1 MGGIG
6 EERSSSPR
14 LSERASASEMVSV
27 EIMGKPQ
34 RVPQGITVLQAM
46 WYAGHE
52 LIRGVGCL
60 GGTCG
65 ACGIVYRTKDT
76 FELKNGLG
84 CQTLVEEGMS
94 FSMIPHFAA
103 ARASY
108 KIAEL
113 ADPKEALFEL
123 YPEAARCV
131 NCNACNRVCPQGIDV
146 RSSVWCAVFGNFD
159 QVAEL
164 TMSCNNCGLCVM
176 RCPADMAP
184 NLIALY
190 ARRAYGVH
198 EMKPPERLTHR
209 IEEIRSGAWTAEW
222 TRLQAMNDQDMV
234 RFCTEQSKPASAK

>member
-1 MGGIG
+1 M
-6 EERSSSPR
+6 SPTAT
-14 LSERASASEMVSV
+14 EPKASQLVSV
-27 EIMGKPQ
+27 EIMGKPH

-65 ACGIVYRTKDT
+65 ACGIVYRTKGS

-84 CQTLVEEGMS
+84 CQTLVQEGMS
-94 FSMIPHFAA
+94 FSMVPHFAA

-108 KIAEL
+108 KMAEL

-146 RSSVWCAVFGNFD
+146 RGSIWCAVFGNFD

-164 TMSCNNCGLCVM
+164 TMSCNSCGLCVV

-198 EMKPPERLTHR
+198 ELKPPKRLTDR
-209 IEEIRSGAWTAEW
+209 IEQIDAGAFRDEW
-222 TRLQAMNDQDMV
+222 ARMQTMDDRTLAQ
-234 RFCTEQSKPASAK
+234 FCANFPKPSAAAT

>member
-1 MGGIG
+1 MSTATTT
-6 EERSSSPR
+6 EPK
-14 LSERASASEMVSV
+14 ASTMVTV
-27 EIMGKPQ
+27 EIMGKRHQ
-34 RVPQGITVLQAM
+34 VPQGITVIQAM
-46 WYAGHE
+46 WYTGHE

-65 ACGIVYRTKDT
+65 ACGIVYRTDGA

-84 CQTLVEEGMS
+84 CQTLVEDGMS
-94 FSMIPHFAA
+94 CSMIPHFAA
-103 ARASY
+103 AHASY
-108 KIAEL
+108 QMADL
-113 ADPKEALFEL
+113 VDPKEALFEL

-131 NCNACNRVCPQGIDV
+131 NCNACNRVCPQDIDV

-190 ARRAYGVH
+190 ARRAYGAH
-198 EMKPPERLTHR
+198 ELTPPERLTRR
-209 IEEIRSGAWTAEW
+209 IDEIQGGTYRAEW
-222 TRLQAMNDQDMV
+222 GRIDTLDDAALAGLCATPPSR
-234 RFCTEQSKPASAK
+234 

>member
-1 MGGIG
+1 MTPMVT
-6 EERSSSPR
+6 EKPATP
-14 LSERASASEMVSV
+14 LVSV
-27 EIMGKPQ
+27 EIMGKPH

-46 WYAGHE
+46 WYSGHE
-52 LIRGVGCL
+52 LVRGVGCL

-65 ACGIVYRTKDT
+65 ACGIVYRTTDT

-94 FSMIPHFAA
+94 FSMVPHFAA
-103 ARASY
+103 ARAHY
-108 KIAEL
+108 KITEL

-164 TMSCNNCGLCVM
+164 TMSCNNCGLCVV

-198 EMKPPERLTHR
+198 EMPPPERLNHR
-209 IEEIRSGAWTAEW
+209 IQEISGGMWEAEW
-222 TRLQAMNDQDMV
+222 QKIQSMDDTALT
-234 RFCTEQSKPASAK
+234 RFCLDYSKPAK

>member
-1 MGGIG
+1 MPTTMT
-6 EERSSSPR
+6 EKTATP
-14 LSERASASEMVSV
+14 LLVSV
-27 EIMGKPQ
+27 EIMGKPH

-65 ACGIVYRTKDT
+65 ACGIVYRTKGS

-84 CQTLVEEGMS
+84 CQTLVQEGMS
-94 FSMIPHFAA
+94 FSMVPHFAA

-108 KIAEL
+108 KMAEL

-146 RSSVWCAVFGNFD
+146 RGSIWCAVFGNFD

-164 TMSCNNCGLCVM
+164 TMSCNSCGLCVV

-198 EMKPPERLTHR
+198 ELKPPKRLTDR
-209 IEEIRSGAWTAEW
+209 IEQIDAGAFRDEW
-222 TRLQAMNDQDMV
+222 ARMQTMDDRTLAQ
-234 RFCTEQSKPASAK
+234 FCANFPKPSAAAT

>member
-1 MGGIG
+1 MPTAMT
-6 EERSSSPR
+6 EKTTTP
-14 LSERASASEMVSV
+14 LVSV

-65 ACGIVYRTKDT
+65 ACGIVYRTKDS

-84 CQTLVEEGMS
+84 CQTLVQEGMS
-94 FSMIPHFAA
+94 FSMVPHFAA

-108 KIAEL
+108 KMAEL

-146 RSSVWCAVFGNFD
+146 RGSIWCAVFGNFD

-164 TMSCNNCGLCVM
+164 TMSCNSCGLCVV

-198 EMKPPERLTHR
+198 ELKPPKRLTDR
-209 IEEIRSGAWTAEW
+209 IEEIGAGTYGDEW
-222 TRLQAMNDQDMV
+222 VRLQAMDDRTLAQ
-234 RFCTEQSKPASAK
+234 FCANYPKPAAAK

>member
-1 MGGIG
+1 M
-6 EERSSSPR
+6 SPTAATEVQTAP
-14 LSERASASEMVSV
+14 LVAV
-27 EIMGKPQ
+27 EIMGKPHQ
-34 RVPQGITVLQAM
+34 VPQAITVLQAM

-65 ACGIVYRTKDT
+65 ACGIVYRTKGS

-84 CQTLVEEGMS
+84 CQTLVEEGMAV
-94 FSMIPHFAA
+94 SMIPHFAA

-108 KIAEL
+108 KIAEIS
-113 ADPKEALFEL
+113 DPKEALFEL

-164 TMSCNNCGLCVM
+164 TMSCNNCGLCVV

-209 IEEIRSGAWTAEW
+209 IKEIATGAWKAEW
-222 TRLQAMNDQDMV
+222 DRIQSMSDQELA
-234 RFCTEQSKPASAK
+234 RFCLDQSKPATAK

>member
-1 MGGIG
+1 MTMNPTAT
-6 EERSSSPR
+6 ETTASP
-14 LSERASASEMVSV
+14 LVSV

-190 ARRAYGVH
+190 SRRAYGVH
-198 EMKPPERLTHR
+198 EMKQPERLTSR
-209 IEEIRSGAWTAEW
+209 ITEIKAGGWKGEW
-222 TRLQAMNDQDMV
+222 ERIQSMNDQELT
-234 RFCTEQSKPASAK
+234 RFCLEQSKPAPAK

>member
-1 MGGIG
+1 MSTAAT
-6 EERSSSPR
+6 EPKSSQ
-14 LSERASASEMVSV
+14 LVSV
-27 EIMGKPQ
+27 EIMGKPH

-46 WYAGHE
+46 WYSGHE

-65 ACGIVYRTKDT
+65 ACGIVYRTKDS
-76 FELKNGLG
+76 FELQNGLG
-84 CQTLVEEGMS
+84 CQTLVQEGLS
-94 FSMIPHFAA
+94 FSMVPHFAA

-108 KIAEL
+108 NMAEL

-164 TMSCNNCGLCVM
+164 TMSCNNCGLCVV

-190 ARRAYGVH
+190 ARRAHGVH
-198 EMKPPERLTHR
+198 ELKPPARLTDR
-209 IEEIRSGAWTAEW
+209 IGEINAGSYGFEW
-222 TRLQAMNDQDMV
+222 TKLQSMGDQELAK
-234 RFCTEQSKPASAK
+234 FCTNYPKPSAEK

>member
-1 MGGIG
+1 M
-6 EERSSSPR
+6 SPTATEPKTSQ
-14 LSERASASEMVSV
+14 LVSV
-27 EIMGKPQ
+27 EIMGKTH

-52 LIRGVGCL
+52 LVRGVGCL

-65 ACGIVYRTKDT
+65 ACGIVYRTKGT

-84 CQTLVEEGMS
+84 CQTLVAEGMS
-94 FSMIPHFAA
+94 FSMVPHFAA
-103 ARASY
+103 ARAQY
-108 KIAEL
+108 DIAKL

-164 TMSCNNCGLCVM
+164 TMSCNNCGLCVV

-190 ARRAYGVH
+190 SRRAYGVH
-198 EMKPPERLTHR
+198 EMKPTERLLRR
-209 IEEIRSGAWTAEW
+209 IQEIERDDWKADWS
-222 TRLQAMNDQDMV
+222 RMQSMDDQALA
-234 RFCTEQSKPASAK
+234 RFCLDYSKPVQAK

>member
-1 MGGIG
+1 MSATAITKQQA
-6 EERSSSPR
+6 SP
-14 LSERASASEMVSV
+14 LVSV

-65 ACGIVYRTKDT
+65 ACGIVYRTRDT

-94 FSMIPHFAA
+94 FSMVSHFAA

-113 ADPKEALFEL
+113 KDPKEALFSL

-190 ARRAYGVH
+190 ARRAYGAH
-198 EMKPPERLTHR
+198 ELKPPERLTRR
-209 IEEIRSGAWTAEW
+209 IAEISSGAYQAEW
-222 TRLQAMNDQDMV
+222 ERVRLSDDA
-234 RFCTEQSKPASAK
+234 ALAK

>member
-1 MGGIG
+1 MI
-6 EERSSSPR
+6 SI
-14 LSERASASEMVSV
+14 
-27 EIMGKPQ
+27 EIMGKRH
-34 RVPQGITVLQAM
+34 RVPQGITVIQAM

-52 LIRGVGCL
+52 MIRGVGCL

-65 ACGIVYRTKDT
+65 ACGIVYRTPGA

-84 CQTLVEEGMS
+84 CQTLVEEGS
-94 FSMIPHFAA
+94 SYSMVPHFAP
-103 ARASY
+103 ARAQY
-108 KIAEL
+108 KMAEL

-164 TMSCNNCGLCVM
+164 TMSCNNCGLCVV

-184 NLIALY
+184 NLIGLY
-190 ARRAYGVH
+190 ARRAYGTH
-198 EMKPPERLTHR
+198 EMKPTERLTHR
-209 IEEIRSGAWTAEW
+209 IGEISSGAW
-222 TRLQAMNDQDMV
+222 NDQWTKIQSMNEQELT
-234 RFCTEQSKPASAK
+234 RFCLEQSKPVAAK

>member
-1 MGGIG
+1 M
-6 EERSSSPR
+6 SPAATEPNPSQ
-14 LSERASASEMVSV
+14 LVSV

-34 RVPQGITVLQAM
+34 RVPHGITVLQAM

-65 ACGIVYRTKDT
+65 ACGIVYRTKDS

-84 CQTLVEEGMS
+84 CQTLVQEGMS
-94 FSMIPHFAA
+94 FSMVPHFAA

-108 KIAEL
+108 IMAEL
-113 ADPKEALFEL
+113 KDPKEALFEL

-164 TMSCNNCGLCVM
+164 TMSCNSCGLCVV

-190 ARRAYGVH
+190 ARRAHGVH
-198 EMKPPERLTHR
+198 ELKPPKRLTDR
-209 IEEIRSGAWTAEW
+209 VGQIDAGSYGCEW
-222 TRLQAMNDQDMV
+222 TKLQSMSDQELTA
-234 RFCTEQSKPASAK
+234 FCTNYPKPSTVK

>member
-1 MGGIG
+1 MPTTTT
-6 EERSSSPR
+6 EKMTTP
-14 LSERASASEMVSV
+14 LVSV
-27 EIMGKPQ
+27 EIMGKPH

-65 ACGIVYRTKDT
+65 ACGIVYRTTDS

-84 CQTLVEEGMS
+84 CQTLVQEGMS
-94 FSMIPHFAA
+94 FSMVPHFAA

-108 KIAEL
+108 RMAEL

-146 RSSVWCAVFGNFD
+146 RGSIWCAVFGNFD

-164 TMSCNNCGLCVM
+164 TMSCNSCGLCVV

-190 ARRAYGVH
+190 ARRAYAVH
-198 EMKPPERLTHR
+198 ELKPPKRLTDR
-209 IEEIRSGAWTAEW
+209 IEEISAGTFGDDWA
-222 TRLQAMNDQDMV
+222 RLQAMDDRTLAQ
-234 RFCTEQSKPASAK
+234 FCANFPKPSPAAR

>member
-1 MGGIG
+1 V
-6 EERSSSPR
+6 SPTAT
-14 LSERASASEMVSV
+14 EKPATNMVSV

-34 RVPQGITVLQAM
+34 RVPHGITVLQAM

-65 ACGIVYRTKDT
+65 ACGIVYRTKDS

-84 CQTLVEEGMS
+84 CQTLVQEGMS
-94 FSMIPHFAA
+94 FSMVPHFAA

-108 KIAEL
+108 KMAEL
-113 ADPKEALFEL
+113 VDPKEALFEL

-164 TMSCNNCGLCVM
+164 TMSCNSCGLCVV

-190 ARRAYGVH
+190 ARRAHGVH
-198 EMKPPERLTHR
+198 ELKPPKRLTDR
-209 IEEIRSGAWTAEW
+209 IGEITAGSYGSEW
-222 TRLQAMNDQDMV
+222 TKLQSMNDQELSK
-234 RFCTEQSKPASAK
+234 FCTTYPNSSTMK